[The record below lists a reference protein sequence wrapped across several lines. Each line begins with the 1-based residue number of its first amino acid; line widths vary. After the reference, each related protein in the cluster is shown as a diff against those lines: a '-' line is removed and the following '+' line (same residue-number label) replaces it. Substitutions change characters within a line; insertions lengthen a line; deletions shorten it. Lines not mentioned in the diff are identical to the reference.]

1 MMKELSLNI
10 LDIAK
15 NSVTAGSSLIRVT
28 VTETAT
34 RLTVEIADDGCGMDP
49 EFLARVTDPFTT
61 TRTTRKVGMGIPLL
75 KMAAEMSGGGFD
87 IQSTVGKGTTT
98 TAWFDPNSIDT
109 PPMGDLTGTIL
120 TLIQGSP
127 DMDFLFTHRI
137 GDAEY
142 ALDTREI
149 RQIME
154 GVPLDSPELL
164 LWLGEYLRE
173 NEAELKKA

>member
-1 MMKELSLNI
+1 
-10 LDIAK
+10 
-15 NSVTAGSSLIRVT
+15 
-28 VTETAT
+28 
-34 RLTVEIADDGCGMDP
+34 
-49 EFLARVTDPFTT
+49 
-61 TRTTRKVGMGIPLL
+61 
-75 KMAAEMSGGGFD
+75 
-87 IQSTVGKGTTT
+87 
-98 TAWFDPNSIDT
+98 
-109 PPMGDLTGTIL
+109 MGDLTGTIL

-173 NEAELKKA
+173 NEAELKNS